1 MKTVCIMCP
10 MGCELTIEKHGT
22 EISVSGNSCARGI
35 EYGKA
40 EITNPTRVV
49 TSVISTDKEMV
60 SVKTTKPVSKQKIA
74 KILKII
80 ANLHIKTAKS
90 GEVLQKNIDG
100 DGADLVVTGT
110 WKK

>member
-10 MGCELTIEKHGT
+10 VGCELTIEKHGS
-22 EISVSGNSCARGI
+22 EISVSGNGCARGI

-49 TSVISTDKEMV
+49 TSVISTEKEMV
-60 SVKTTKPVSKQKIA
+60 SVKTTKPVQKQKIA
-74 KILKII
+74 KTLKNI
-80 ANLHIKTAKS
+80 ANLHIKTAKT
-90 GEVLQKNIDG
+90 GQLLQKNIDG
-100 DGADLVVTGT
+100 DGADLVVTGV